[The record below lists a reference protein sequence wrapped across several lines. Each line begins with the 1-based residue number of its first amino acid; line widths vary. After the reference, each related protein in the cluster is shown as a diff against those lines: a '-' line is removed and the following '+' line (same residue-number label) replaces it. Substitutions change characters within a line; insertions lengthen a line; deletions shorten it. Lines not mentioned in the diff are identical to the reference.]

1 MKKQDMN
8 LLESYQK
15 INKVRANKD
24 ATGRIYIML
33 FIGALLIAGAYWFTL
48 FFENTA
54 LKQNIKTIEDYLN
67 SPQIAERSNEANKL
81 NDDIK
86 KLEDILSEVRSAQNV
101 FELQP
106 KFTSITMNILLAERP
121 GTVRINEI
129 TYVGDSVVLDI
140 SGTRVYSISD
150 YVLRL
155 RRLDYFQ
162 EVRYSGYEFSNG
174 LYNSNLVII
183 LKGGQ

>member
-15 INKVRANKD
+15 VSKVRANKD

-33 FIGALLIAGAYWFTL
+33 FFGVLLIAGAYWFTL
-48 FFENTA
+48 FIQNSS
-54 LKQNIKTIEDYLN
+54 LKQSIRAEEGYLN
-67 SPQIAERSNEANKL
+67 SPQVVERSNEANQL
-81 NDDIK
+81 NADIK
-86 KLEDILSEVRSAQNV
+86 QLEDILSEVRSAQDV
-101 FELQP
+101 FDLQP
-106 KFTSITMNILLAERP
+106 KFTSTTMSLLISERP
-121 GTVRINEI
+121 GTVRINAI
-129 TYVGDSVVLDI
+129 TYVGDSVALDI

-155 RRLDYFQ
+155 RRLNYFQ
-162 EVRYSGYEFSNG
+162 EVRYNGYDFSDG
-174 LYNSNLVII
+174 LYNSTLVIV